1 MNPYSRKE
9 EIINAITHYLGVGL
23 GFIGL
28 GALLIHSLN
37 VKHTGYLIGNIVFSI
52 SIIFLYSMSGT
63 YHILKEGKL
72 KRIFKILDHIAIYI
86 LISGTYTPYLL
97 GVFQG
102 KTRWILF
109 SIQWG
114 LTSLGIIFKIFF
126 TGKFEILSTI
136 IYLIMGW
143 MIIFVFND
151 LKNLTSSLS
160 TSLLLA
166 GGISYTVGVI
176 FYLSNKIFSCY
187 LASFCFKWNSS
198 NLSFNFLFK
207 IKITL

>member
-176 FYLSNKIFSCY
+176 FYLSNKIKFSHAIWHLFVLNGTVLIY
-187 LASFCFKWNSS
+187 LSIF
-198 NLSFNFLFK
+198 FLK
-207 IKITL
+207 